1 MLENNNGKVISKLA
15 LCSLKGNKMRNFFIV
30 FTVVL
35 SVSLLTVMSL
45 FCSALIESDK
55 KAVAKVQHV
64 IYQQVNKGQ
73 FESLKKDKRV
83 EYATPFKLGQSF
95 EMGGHMIRPVYYDR
109 NSSKI
114 ETIKVSYGKLPEKEN
129 EIVLDKSYMGK
140 LGRKA
145 NIGETIYFT
154 FLDGTTEKF
163 VVSGYTDSGIKS
175 GVYAVLFSKEY
186 AERGT
191 QFKNIP
197 YGALVRINGADKMSK
212 DQFIKVIHSVGQDYG
227 IERKYIIEN
236 RLFSYM
242 LSMNFQQI
250 MVIIGIGVGILLA
263 SVLVI
268 YSIFYISVV
277 SRIRQFGQFRTLGM
291 TERQIR
297 KMVNKEGLALCAIG
311 IPIGL
316 VIGGIIAY
324 FLKPEGWNWINSV
337 FVGAVVAAADIITL
351 LFSIHKPAKLAST
364 VSPLEASKFSF
375 YSGSKKETSKLH
387 RRITPISLA
396 FMNSI
401 RNGKKTFLTMLSLGI
416 GGVLF
421 LMAATFIVSINKEEY
436 SRQTEFYFGE
446 YLIEFSYNA
455 VETSEHGYSD
465 IQINN
470 PLNKKLKEKIK
481 AVPGVKGI
489 KSIEQVNIQYEYNNE
504 KEKDFLTPFTRDKIS
519 LLKKSLSEGNFDYDK
534 MIKNNEILVIANDNV
549 KEFYGWKFKA
559 GDKVKIHYYN
569 GKPMEKEFKIAACM
583 DDYVSYKN
591 LGGPWGYFLIPDE
604 ALKSLMNNMDLTTG
618 FIVSAVD
625 FSKNGKSI
633 EKNLNK
639 IVGENSLLSMDTL
652 RERMEQDE
660 NNFSIMYGVIL
671 GLAAFIICFSFINL
685 INTLIMNI
693 LTRRQELAMMES
705 IGMSS
710 RQLDVMLQG
719 EGIILAVGN
728 IFITLL
734 LGTSLGYLL
743 IQAMRDIGT
752 EYVHYHFPGWYLLGY
767 TLIILLL
774 PMIISGVQIHSFKK
788 DSLVD
793 RLRERE

>member
-1 MLENNNGKVISKLA
+1 MLENNNSKIINKLA
-15 LCSLKGNKMRNFFIV
+15 LSSLKSNKMRNFFIV

-35 SVSLLTVMSL
+35 SVSLLALMSL
-45 FCSALIESDK
+45 FCSALIESNK

-64 IYQQVNKGQ
+64 IYEQVNKGQ

-83 EYATPFKLGQSF
+83 EYATLFKLGQSF
-95 EMGGHMIRPVYYDR
+95 EMAGHMIRPVYYDG
-109 NSSKI
+109 NSKKI
-114 ETIKVSYGKLPEKEN
+114 ETMKLSYGKLPEKEN
-129 EIVLDKSYMGK
+129 EIVLDKSYMEK

-145 NIGETIYFT
+145 NIGETISFT

-163 VVSGYTDSGIKS
+163 IVSGYTDSGINS
-175 GVYAVLFSKEY
+175 EVYAVLFSKEY
-186 AERGT
+186 AEKGA

-212 DQFIKVIHSVGQDYG
+212 DEFIEVIHSIGQDYG
-227 IERKYIIEN
+227 IQRKYINEN
-236 RLFSYM
+236 NFFSNM

-250 MVIIGIGVGILLA
+250 MVIFGVGVGILLV
-263 SVLVI
+263 SVIVI

-297 KMVNKEGLALCAIG
+297 KMVNREGLFLCAIG

-316 VIGGIIAY
+316 VIGVIIAY

-337 FVGAVVAAADIITL
+337 FIGAVVAAADIITL
-351 LFSIHKPAKLAST
+351 IFSIRKPTKLAST

-375 YSGSKKETSKLH
+375 YSGNKKETSKLH
-387 RRITPISLA
+387 RKITPISLA

-421 LMAATFIVSINKEEY
+421 LMAATFMVSINKEEY
-436 SRQTEFYFGE
+436 SRQGEFYFGE
-446 YLIEFSYNA
+446 YSIGFSHNV

-465 IQINN
+465 IQLKN
-470 PLNKKLKEKIK
+470 PLNEILKEQIK
-481 AVPGVKGI
+481 AVPGVKGMKTI
-489 KSIEQVNIQYEYNNE
+489 RQVNIQYEYNDE
-504 KEKDFLTPFTRDKIS
+504 KEEDSLTPFTRDKIS
-519 LLKKSLSEGNFDYDK
+519 LLRKSLSEGDFDYDK
-534 MIKNNEILVIANDNV
+534 MIKNNEILVIANDDV

-559 GDKVKIHYYN
+559 GDKIKIHYYN
-569 GKPMEKEFKIAACM
+569 GKPMEKEFKIAACI
-583 DDYVSYKN
+583 DDYVSSID
-591 LGGPWGYFLIPDE
+591 LGGTWGYFLIPDE
-604 ALKSLMNNMDLTTG
+604 ALKALMNNMNLSTG
-618 FIVSAVD
+618 FIVSAAD
-625 FSKNGKSI
+625 FPKNGDQI

-639 IVGENSLLSMDTL
+639 IIGENSLLTMDTL
-652 RERMEQDE
+652 RERMEEDK
-660 NNFSIMYGVIL
+660 NSFSVIYGVIM

-693 LTRRQELAMMES
+693 LTRKQELAMMES
-705 IGMSS
+705 IGMSG
-710 RQLDVMLQG
+710 RQLTVMLQG

-734 LGTSLGYLL
+734 LGTTLGYLL

-752 EYVHYHFPGWYLLGY
+752 EYFHYHFPVWYLLGY
-767 TLIILLL
+767 TLVILIL

-793 RLRERE
+793 RLREHE